1 MALARCIAVLGTGS
15 DVGKSIAVA
24 GICRALRN
32 RGFSVAPYK
41 AQNMSNN
48 SFVTLD
54 GGEMGRAQVVQA
66 EAAGIEPHTDMNP
79 VLLKPNSDTGSQ
91 VILHGHSIGNV
102 QAADYFRDTGTLLGE
117 ANQSLR
123 RLREEYDVVVIEGA
137 GSCGEVNLRSRDFVN
152 FETAHAADAA
162 VVLIAD
168 IDRGGVFAQLIGTL
182 EVIPPDDKARV
193 KGFLINKFRGDATLF
208 DDGIEWIEQRTGLPV
223 LGLIPYYRHIEID
236 SEDGMPLETVID
248 PPTGPTPGKI
258 GIACIRLPH
267 ISNFTDFNPLIRNPG
282 VAFHYLSKPRDL
294 SDYDLLILPGTKNVR
309 FDLQWLSDAG
319 WRDQLDSFAAAGG
332 RIMGVCGGYQMLG
345 QQIDDPHG
353 VEAAA
358 GSSAGL
364 GLLDVETT
372 LRESK
377 QLSRSQGMLHGNAD
391 VGVDGYEIHVGE
403 TTLGSEATPFAW
415 LSQRNREAVQAAD
428 GAVSPDGRV
437 WGSYLH
443 GIFDAPAYRDA
454 LLSELSSDYVAEDA
468 EHAARFKQQEYD
480 KLGAHFEEYV
490 DMDRLLGLGEGE
502 G

>member
-32 RGFSVAPYK
+32 RGLRVAPYK

-48 SFVTLD
+48 SYVTLD

-66 EAAGIEPHTDMNP
+66 QAAGIEPHTDMNP

-91 VILHGHSIGNV
+91 VVLHGKAIGNV
-102 QAADYFRDTGTLLGE
+102 EAADYFRDTGTLLGE
-117 ANQSLR
+117 ANQSLA
-123 RLREEYDVVVIEGA
+123 RLREAYDVVVIEGA
-137 GSCGEVNLRSRDFVN
+137 GSCAEVNLRSRDFVN

-182 EVIPPDDKARV
+182 DVIPPADKARV

-208 DDGIEWIEQRTGLPV
+208 DDGIEWIEQRTSLPV

-248 PPTGPTPGKI
+248 PPTGPAPGKI

-267 ISNFTDFNPLIRNPG
+267 ISNFTDFNPLIRNPR

-294 SDYDLLILPGTKNVR
+294 ADYDLLIVPGTKNVR
-309 FDLQWLSDAG
+309 FDLKWLADVG
-319 WRDQLDSFAAAGG
+319 WRKQIEQFAAAQG
-332 RIMGVCGGYQMLG
+332 RVMGICGGYQMLG
-345 QQIDDPHG
+345 QQIHDPHG
-353 VEAAA
+353 VEGPA
-358 GSSAGL
+358 GSSAAL

-372 LRESK
+372 LQQSK
-377 QLSRSQGMLHGNAD
+377 QLSRSQGIR
-391 VGVDGYEIHVGE
+391 VGDAAVPVDGYEIHVGE
-403 TTLGSEATPFAW
+403 TALGPLATPFAR
-415 LSQRNREAVQAAD
+415 LTQRNRAAVEVED
-428 GAVSPDGRV
+428 GAVSPDGRIQ
-437 WGSYLH
+437 GTYLH
-443 GIFDAPAYRDA
+443 GIFDAPAYRNAFLGA
-454 LLSELSSDYVAEDA
+454 LSPAYVTEDA
-468 EHAARFKQQEYD
+468 EHAARFKDGEYD
-480 KLGAHFEEYV
+480 KLGAHFEAHV
-490 DMDRLLGLGEGE
+490 DIDKLLSL
-502 G
+502 